1 MRTATE
7 LHSDHIELISD
18 ISFINQEIGF
28 LLKLIKKESSLS
40 SNDTENTKAL
50 TAYELEF
57 RKCLDQLSAL
67 KSEILTHEKNLSLI
81 FKDDLIHFEKTRLKD
96 EDKIIAEYYDLQ
108 KKYRTLK
115 ESLYSYIT
123 CYSFPQEDEKI

>member
-18 ISFINQEIGF
+18 INFINQEINF
-28 LLKLIKKESSLS
+28 LLKLIKKEFSLS
-40 SNDTENTKAL
+40 NKDNEKAKAL

-57 RKCLDQLSAL
+57 NKCLDQLSAL
-67 KSEILTHEKNLSLI
+67 KSEILTHEKNLSLV

-96 EDKIIAEYYDLQ
+96 EDKLIAEYYDL
-108 KKYRTLK
+108 KKKNRTLK
-115 ESLYSYIT
+115 ESLYSFIT
-123 CYSFPQEDEKI
+123 CPSFH